1 MPRRNQRGVAKWVKI
16 LLWTIVVIL
25 ILSLATC
32 TIGGYF
38 LFNAV
43 KDISDPKKAAAVAG
57 SMVTLPD
64 PMPEK
69 YKWQIGIDAYSTPA
83 PFKVVCLKDK
93 EATMEYYMVLLKN
106 TDGKDFTPEQFAR
119 EVAEKKNIPQG
130 VGGDAVKGFS
140 VKEQATMTVA
150 GKEMPCAI
158 GVTDGV
164 HSEKRPALIGC
175 IMPDKNRV
183 LLLCAYGP
191 EGTEELNKKAVSEFF
206 GLIKSVN

>member
-1 MPRRNQRGVAKWVKI
+1 MPVRNQRGVAKWVKI

-32 TIGGYF
+32 TIGGYL
-38 LFNAV
+38 LFNSV
-43 KDISDPKKAAAVAG
+43 KEMADPKKAAAVAA

-64 PMPEK
+64 PLPEK
-69 YKWQIGIDAYSTPA
+69 YKWQVGLDAFETPV
-83 PFKVVCLKDK
+83 PVKVVCLKDK
-93 EATMEYYMVLLKN
+93 EATMEYYIILLKN
-106 TDGKDFTPEQFAR
+106 SGDKDLTPEQFAR
-119 EVAEKKNIPQG
+119 EIAEKKNIPQG

-164 HSEKRPALIGC
+164 HSDQRPALIGC
-175 IMPDKNRV
+175 LMPDKTRV

-191 EGTEELNKKAVSEFF
+191 EGTAELNKKAVSEFF
-206 GLIKSVN
+206 GMIKEVR